1 MEKNFV
7 VSGFTRVCEKIL
19 DFIILGVNFSRTH
32 KLGKFCKILQ
42 IIIAFTLHGLVT
54 VWLWE
59 KADMGEILASFY
71 AFSGLIVLVLLSR
84 DAFDFDDSSIL
95 SFLLKITAI
104 MWGLGI
110 ATCFIFDIGIK
121 HDYIAMLF
129 VGVAE
134 TLALVL
140 CYKAV
145 VHPLIKFF
153 SKNKE
158 DRLQQWKN
166 FLQHCLSLLKFFAAI
181 LVIAALIYF
190 GKKFLW

>member
-7 VSGFTRVCEKIL
+7 VSGLTRLWEKFL
-19 DFIILGVNFSRTH
+19 DFLVIGRASYRSRKLDKFFSY
-32 KLGKFCKILQ
+32 LQ
-42 IIIAFTLHGLVT
+42 VIVALALHGLVT

-59 KADMGEILASFY
+59 KGDTGEILAPVY
-71 AFSGLIVLVLLSR
+71 ATFGLVVIVSLSL
-84 DAFDFDDSSIL
+84 DAFDLDEPLIL

-129 VGVAE
+129 VGVVE
-134 TLALVL
+134 TLVLAL

-145 VHPLIKFF
+145 VRPLVKF
-153 SKNKE
+153 SRRNKE
-158 DRLQQWKN
+158 DRSYLWKK
-166 FLQHCLSLLKFFAAI
+166 FFQHCLSLLKFFTVI
-181 LVIAALIYF
+181 LAVVVLIYF

>member
-7 VSGFTRVCEKIL
+7 VSGFTRVCEKVL

-32 KLGKFCKILQ
+32 KLGKFGKILQ

-54 VWLWE
+54 IWLWE
-59 KADMGEILASFY
+59 KVDAGEILAPFY
-71 AFSGLIVLVLLSR
+71 AFAGLIALGLFSV
-84 DAFDFDDSSIL
+84 DAFDFDDSPIL

-134 TLALVL
+134 TLILAL

-145 VHPLIKFF
+145 VRPLIKFF

-158 DRLQQWKN
+158 DRLQQWKK
-166 FLQHCLSLLKFFAAI
+166 FLKHCLSLLKFFATI
-181 LVIAALIYF
+181 LAIAALIYF

>member
-7 VSGFTRVCEKIL
+7 VSGFTRVCEKVL

-32 KLGKFCKILQ
+32 KLGKFGKILQ

-54 VWLWE
+54 IWLWE
-59 KADMGEILASFY
+59 KVDAGEILAPFY
-71 AFSGLIVLVLLSR
+71 AFFGLIALGLFSV
-84 DAFDFDDSSIL
+84 DAFDVSDSSIL

-134 TLALVL
+134 TLILAL

-145 VHPLIKFF
+145 VRPLIKFF
-153 SKNKE
+153 RKTKG
-158 DRLQQWKN
+158 DRLYHWKN
-166 FLQHCLSLLKFFAAI
+166 FLKHCLSLLKFFAAI
-181 LVIAALIYF
+181 LAIAVLIYF

>member
-7 VSGFTRVCEKIL
+7 VSGLTRVCEKVL
-19 DFIILGVNFSRTH
+19 DFIILGVNFSRAH
-32 KLGKFCKILQ
+32 ELGKFGKILQ
-42 IIIAFTLHGLVT
+42 IIVAFTLHGLVT

-59 KADMGEILASFY
+59 KVDVRVIFVPFY
-71 AFSGLIVLVLLSR
+71 ALVGLVLLGLSSR
-84 DAFDFDDSSIL
+84 DALAFSDSSIL

-134 TLALVL
+134 ALVIAL

-145 VHPLIKFF
+145 VRPLVKFF
-153 SKNKE
+153 RTNSK
-158 DRLQQWKN
+158 DRLRQWKN
-166 FLQHCLSLLKFFAAI
+166 FLNHCLSLLKFFAVI
-181 LVIAALIYF
+181 LAIAALIYF

>member
-7 VSGFTRVCEKIL
+7 VSGLTRVCEKVL
-19 DFIILGVNFSRTH
+19 DFIILGVNFSRAH
-32 KLGKFCKILQ
+32 KLGKFGKILQ

-54 VWLWE
+54 IWLWE
-59 KADMGEILASFY
+59 KVDAGEIWAPFY
-71 AFSGLIVLVLLSR
+71 AIIGLMVLALFSR
-84 DAFDFDDSSIL
+84 DALEFSDSSPL

-110 ATCFIFDIGIK
+110 VTCFIFDIGIK

-134 TLALVL
+134 TLILIL
-140 CYKAV
+140 CDEAV
-145 VHPLIKFF
+145 VCPLVEFF
-153 SKNKE
+153 RKNKK
-158 DRLQQWKN
+158 DRLHHWKN

>member
-7 VSGFTRVCEKIL
+7 VSGLFRMCEKVL
-19 DFIILGVNFSRTH
+19 DFIILGTNFPRTQKLR
-32 KLGKFCKILQ
+32 KLGKILQ
-42 IIIAFTLHGLVT
+42 IIVAFALHGLVT

-59 KADMGEILASFY
+59 KVDAGEILAPFY
-71 AFSGLIVLVLLSR
+71 ALVGLIAISI
-84 DAFDFDDSSIL
+84 FSMESMTFDDSSIL
-95 SFLLKITAI
+95 SILLRTTAI
-104 MWGLGI
+104 MCGFGI

-134 TLALVL
+134 TLFLAL
-140 CYKAV
+140 CYAAV
-145 VHPLIKFF
+145 VRPLIKFF
-153 SKNKE
+153 RKNQK

-166 FLQHCLSLLKFFAAI
+166 FLQHCLSLLKFSAAI